1 MPDHPGP
8 AEPNSI
14 RRAWC
19 LILVAVVLEI
29 GWATW
34 LPFTEGFSRPGWS
47 GLVLLMMIAA
57 FVPLAKAT
65 RVLPIGPAYA
75 VWTGSGA
82 AGTAILGWLV
92 HEEPVTTLRILGIAL
107 VVIGV
112 VGLRLQ
118 EPKGSGT

>member
-1 MPDHPGP
+1 MPDHPEP
-8 AEPNSI
+8 SDPNSI
-14 RRAWC
+14 RRAWS

-29 GWATW
+29 GWAIG

-47 GLVLLMMIAA
+47 VLVLLMMIGA

-82 AGTAILGWLV
+82 AGAAILGWLV
-92 HEEPVTTLRILGIAL
+92 HKEPVTVLRILGIAL

-118 EPKGSGT
+118 EPKESGT